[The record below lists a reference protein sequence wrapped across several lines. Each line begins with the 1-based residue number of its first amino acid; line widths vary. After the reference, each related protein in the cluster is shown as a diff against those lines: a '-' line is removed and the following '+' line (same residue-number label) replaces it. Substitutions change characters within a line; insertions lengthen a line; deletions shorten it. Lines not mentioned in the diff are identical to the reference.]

1 MAMILLLGA
10 TGYVGRAFA
19 AHLQAKGLE
28 VHAPLRATR
37 DYSNGA
43 TLRKLLRELKPDFV
57 INAAGFAGKP
67 TVDACEITRADT
79 LEGNTVFPLR
89 VAEACTEADVRWG
102 HVSSGCIYQGDRG
115 VDPAGR
121 SIGFREEDAPNF
133 SFRAGECSF
142 YSGTK
147 ALAEEFLVNGGHDVY
162 IWRLRVPFDHRDNA
176 RNYLSKLMHY
186 KRLLDV
192 RNSLSHLGDFV
203 AASWATM
210 ERGLPRGI
218 YNLTNPGSITAK
230 EVVELIRTEGEHR
243 RAAGDALSA
252 ERMLKS
258 YAWFESED
266 EFMKTTAVA
275 RRSSCVLDTTKAEQL
290 GLPLRPVREAIS
302 GSLRNWT
309 WETPA

>member
-10 TGYVGRAFA
+10 TGYVGRSFA
-19 AHLQAKGLE
+19 ACLQAKGLT
-28 VHAPLRATR
+28 VHAPSRATHNYA
-37 DYSNGA
+37 DA
-43 TLRKLLRELKPDFV
+43 AVLRKLLRELRPDFV

-89 VAEACTEADVRWG
+89 VAEACAEAGIRWG
-102 HVSSGCIYQGDRG
+102 HVSSGCVYQGDKG
-115 VDPAGR
+115 VGASGR
-121 SIGFREEDAPNF
+121 VIGFREEDAPNF
-133 SFRAGECSF
+133 SFHTGACSF

-147 ALAEEFLVNGGHDVY
+147 ALAEEFLTQGDHDVY
-162 IWRLRVPFDHRDNA
+162 IWRLRVPFDQHDGA
-176 RNYLSKLMHY
+176 RNYLSKLMRY

-203 AASWATM
+203 ASAWATM
-210 ERGLPRGI
+210 ELGLPRGI
-218 YNLTNPGSITAK
+218 YNLTNPGSVTAK
-230 EVVELIRTEGEHR
+230 EVVELIRAEGEHR
-243 RAAGDALSA
+243 LAAKDAYSA

-275 RRSSCVLDTTKAEQL
+275 RRSSCVLDTAKAEQL
-290 GLPLRPVREAIS
+290 GLPLRSVREALAD
-302 GSLRNWT
+302 SLRNWT

>member
-10 TGYVGRAFA
+10 HGYVGRNFA

-28 VHAPLRATR
+28 VHAPSRAAH
-37 DYSNGA
+37 DYTDA
-43 TLRKLLRELKPDFV
+43 AVLRKLLRELRPDFV

-67 TVDACEITRADT
+67 TVDACETARADT

-89 VAEACTEADVRWG
+89 VAEACAEAGVRWG
-102 HVSSGCIYQGDRG
+102 HVSSGCVYQGDKG
-115 VDPAGR
+115 ADASGKA
-121 SIGFREEDAPNF
+121 IGFSEEDAPNF
-133 SFRAGECSF
+133 SFHAGECSF

-147 ALAEEFLVNGGHDVY
+147 ALAEEFLVKGGYDVH
-162 IWRLRVPFDHRDNA
+162 IWRLRVPFDQHDNA
-176 RNYLSKLMHY
+176 RNCLSKLMRY

-203 AASWATM
+203 ASAWATM

-218 YNLTNPGSITAK
+218 YNLTNPGSVTAK
-230 EVVELIRTEGEHR
+230 EVVELIRAEGERR
-243 RAAGDALSA
+243 RAAGEAFSA

-258 YAWFESED
+258 YSWFASED
-266 EFMKTTAVA
+266 EFMKTTAIA
-275 RRSSCVLDTTKAEQL
+275 RRSSCVLDTTKAEKL
-290 GLPLRPVREAIS
+290 GLPLRPVREALAD
-302 GSLRNWT
+302 SLRNWT